1 MGKNIHME
9 ERDWIELLSGKNQV
23 QKVMEMNQKTEKFGL
38 ALTQADA
45 EMLVEVRREE
55 LKKQQRVEFGEG
67 ILPKLIFT
75 FCDSAYINQEN
86 YVETLIQLQEIFYLY
101 KNEMSDEV
109 SDDEL
114 LQFMKEQFEGIC
126 FGDLEYLSGTCLH
139 VFGQAVRAGYRGYE
153 KTQGQGEYEQFDVVR
168 RWDHEL
174 YMEALREL
182 CWR

>member
-1 MGKNIHME
+1 MEKNIHME

-86 YVETLIQLQEIFYLY
+86 YVETLIQGKLINVDT
-101 KNEMSDEV
+101 K
-109 SDDEL
+109 
-114 LQFMKEQFEGIC
+114 
-126 FGDLEYLSGTCLH
+126 
-139 VFGQAVRAGYRGYE
+139 
-153 KTQGQGEYEQFDVVR
+153 
-168 RWDHEL
+168 RWFVK
-174 YMEALREL
+174 
-182 CWR
+182 WRMPGRHITN